1 MHLVIEKIQ
10 LILTNRPTGQGTVLG
25 LSLSYDI
32 IKAHGGE
39 LTVESIE
46 SEGSGFIIH
55 LPV

>member
-1 MHLVIEKIQ
+1 MHLVIERIQ

-39 LTVESIE
+39 LTAESIE
-46 SEGSGFIIH
+46 NEGSSFIIH